1 VQFGKKF
8 RFKASEEKML
18 RVAVYSFLL
27 CLIVLT
33 VYVRIQKPP
42 EEPEDDTGINQ
53 ASSAV
58 PPHHQQPPP
67 SVIQNPDHEPLPGI
81 SPESPSITGDNRV
94 LPGNNELLLMANRK
108 FREGDYGEAAVLF
121 KELAETDKRALPAAG
136 MSLFRLGKYQAAI
149 EYFIMALDAD
159 GSDFASRKAL
169 AFSYYKLD
177 DLKRS
182 IEHAG
187 NGLSL
192 VPDPELQALFDRLL
206 KEENIQRNF
215 IAESTPNFKVIF
227 DGYEHGNINREVI
240 RILEDAYRLVGKEMD
255 YFPPHSITVILN
267 TKRDFF
273 DTTGAPHWSGGIYDG
288 KIRIPIRGAEKQS
301 DLLKKVLFHEYTHAV
316 VHSITRNCPRWID
329 EGLAEYFSA
338 GYNKKIG
345 QLIPLRN
352 LENSFSGLT
361 ERNVRIAYQQS
372 YSAVSYLIE
381 RYGIYRVK
389 KMLESL
395 SAGNDTDNA
404 FRDAFSKSY
413 TEFIREW
420 GQP

>member
-1 VQFGKKF
+1 
-8 RFKASEEKML
+8 ML
-18 RVAVYSFLL
+18 RVAVYSLLL
-27 CLIVLT
+27 CLILLT
-33 VYVRIQKPP
+33 VYVRFQKPSG
-42 EEPEDDTGINQ
+42 EPEDDTGINQ

-58 PPHHQQPPP
+58 PPPHQQPPP
-67 SVIQNPDHEPLPGI
+67 SDIQNPSDPPPPDPG
-81 SPESPSITGDNRV
+81 PERRSTTGNIQAMQ
-94 LPGNNELLLMANRK
+94 GNNGLLLKANEK
-108 FREGDYGEAAVLF
+108 FRAGDYEQAAGLF
-121 KELAETDKRALPAAG
+121 KELAETDKRALPGVG

-149 EYFIMALDAD
+149 EYFVMALDAD
-159 GSDFASRKAL
+159 GSDFVSRKAL
-169 AFSYYKLD
+169 AFSYYRLD
-177 DLKRS
+177 DLERS

-187 NGLSL
+187 SGLSL

-206 KEENIQRNF
+206 KEQNIQRNF
-215 IAESTPNFKVIF
+215 IAESTPNFKVLF

-240 RILEDAYRLVGKEMD
+240 RILEDAYRHVGREMD
-255 YFPPHSITVILN
+255 YFPPGSITVILN

-288 KIRIPIRGAEKQS
+288 KIRIPVRGAEKQS

-338 GYNKKIG
+338 GYNQKIG

-361 ERNVRIAYQQS
+361 ERNVRIAYQES

-381 RYGIYRVK
+381 RYGIYRMK

-395 SAGNDTDNA
+395 STGNDLDNA
-404 FRDAFSKSY
+404 FRDAFSNSY
-413 TEFIREW
+413 AEFIREW